1 MITLFSL
8 PCPDNRILS
17 YDCGSAYIQQIENMT
32 NTLTNCCRRYIG
44 KLLKREDLTAGEM
57 ESLFD
62 VMLVSPAPSAA
73 GTSAATS
80 PLAPHPLPLTDE
92 ESVLLS
98 GLLIALAM
106 KGETVGELVGA
117 ARGMRRYAERIQVVP
132 RVAAD
137 LRAADGDFAAGTSAA
152 TSVVDVVGTGGD
164 SLHTFNVSTTSAFVA
179 AGAGLIV
186 AKHGNRAVSSRC
198 GSADVLER
206 CGVNL
211 HLSPERVEEMI
222 AEIGIGF
229 LFAQKFHPAMRR
241 VAPLRKQLGL
251 RTLFNMLGPLT
262 NPAGA
267 SCVLLG
273 VYDARLT
280 EMYATALSEL
290 GCRRA
295 MVVHGY
301 DGMDELTM
309 TTRSRVTEFFD
320 GRFRTFD
327 LFPELY
333 FDGELSTPEELI
345 GGDAEENAAILQGIL
360 AGTIRGGKRNIVLL
374 NTAAALLCAERAKTM
389 EEGIQFAAESI
400 DTGAAHE
407 KLIRMK
413 EFQ

>member
-1 MITLFSL
+1 
-8 PCPDNRILS
+8 
-17 YDCGSAYIQQIENMT
+17 MT
-32 NTLTNCCRRYIG
+32 FAEHCRYAIS
-44 KLLKREDLTAGEM
+44 KILKRENLSGGAM

-62 VMLVSPAPSAA
+62 AMLASPKEMLS
-73 GTSAATS
+73 
-80 PLAPHPLPLTDE
+80 DE

-98 GLLIALAM
+98 GFLLALAM
-106 KGETVGELVGA
+106 KGETVQELVGA
-117 ARGMRRYAERIQVVP
+117 ARAMRRHAERIQVIGSP
-132 RVAAD
+132 
-137 LRAADGDFAAGTSAA
+137 
-152 TSVVDVVGTGGD
+152 VVDIVGTGGD

-179 AGAGLIV
+179 AGAGLVV

-211 HLSPERVEEMI
+211 QLAPERVEEMI
-222 AEIGIGF
+222 ADIGIGF

-241 VAPLRKQLGL
+241 VVPLRKHLGI

-267 SCVLLG
+267 SCVLIG
-273 VYDARLT
+273 VYAPKLT
-280 EMYATALSEL
+280 EMYAAALREL

-301 DGMDELTM
+301 DGMDELTV

-333 FDGELSTPEELI
+333 FDGESATPEELV
-345 GGDAEENAAILQGIL
+345 GTRKPCDLQSAANENAAILQGLL

-374 NTAAALLCAERAKTM
+374 NTAAALLCAERVRTM
-389 EEGIQFAAESI
+389 KEGIQRAAESI
-400 DTGAAHE
+400 DSGAALE
-407 KLIRMK
+407 KLVRMK
-413 EFQ
+413 EWGQ